1 MMENIEKLL
10 DEEIAKEV
18 KGLEDFELGSE
29 KYNVAVSGLT
39 KLYDKSLE
47 FKKIEIEQRQKEDQR
62 SLDAEIEFLKM
73 EIENRDRRT
82 RNWLTGISITA
93 PLIVGSVWS
102 WKSLKFEE
110 TGTVGSTVGRNMLNG
125 LTKLKFWK

>member
-10 DEEIAKEV
+10 DEEIVKEV
-18 KGLEDFELGSE
+18 KGLEDIELGTE
-29 KYNVAVSGLT
+29 QYNLAVSGLT

-47 FKKIEIEQRQKEDQR
+47 FKKLEIEKKLKGRQIDTETNIEIFK
-62 SLDAEIEFLKM
+62 
-73 EIENRDRRT
+73 IENENKDRKT
-82 RNWLTGISITA
+82 RNWLTGIGITA
-93 PLIVGSVWS
+93 PLIVGSLWS